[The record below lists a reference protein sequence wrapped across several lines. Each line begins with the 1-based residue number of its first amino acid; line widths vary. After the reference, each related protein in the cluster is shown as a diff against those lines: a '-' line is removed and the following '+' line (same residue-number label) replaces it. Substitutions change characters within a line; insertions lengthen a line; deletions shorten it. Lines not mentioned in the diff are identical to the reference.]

1 MLPDVRVG
9 DNHHLQQAY
18 DRFGIATNIDFWYPN
33 FWIGAGE
40 LSVLNNGGSLIFNA
54 PGNEKFLDTLTYCV
68 KLLSEDGG
76 VDIIAPEKR
85 SDVPLCFSNNK
96 AYIACTTLGRLG
108 LLRDMKDDFGVVP
121 FPKYNEDQERYYT
134 RVIDGWLHVV
144 PSTSADPEFTSVI
157 MEALASETA
166 KNVFPE
172 YYNKLL
178 TQKILRDEESIE
190 MMELIRANRVMDL
203 GDVPL
208 YEDIRNKYTSSIEAK
223 SISIESLSV
232 SMKESVSARLA
243 DVMEKLN

>member
-1 MLPDVRVG
+1 M
-9 DNHHLQQAY
+9 
-18 DRFGIATNIDFWYPN
+18 
-33 FWIGAGE
+33 
-40 LSVLNNGGSLIFNA
+40 S
-54 PGNEKFLDTLTYCV
+54 
-68 KLLSEDGG
+68 
-76 VDIIAPEKR
+76 
-85 SDVPLCFSNNK
+85 
-96 AYIACTTLGRLG
+96 IACTTLGRLG

-121 FPKYNEDQERYYT
+121 FPKYDETQERYYT

-144 PSTSADPEFTSVI
+144 PSTSADPEFTSAI

-208 YEDIRNKYTSSIEAK
+208 YEDIRNRYNSIIESK
-223 SISIESLSV
+223 STSIESFSV

-243 DVMEKLN
+243 DVMEKLS